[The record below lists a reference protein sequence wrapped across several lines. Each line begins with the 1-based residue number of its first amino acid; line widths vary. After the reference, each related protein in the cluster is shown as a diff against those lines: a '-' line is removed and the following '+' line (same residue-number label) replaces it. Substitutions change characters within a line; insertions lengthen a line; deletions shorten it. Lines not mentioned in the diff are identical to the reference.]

1 MVRFVG
7 VLLLAL
13 GILIMQMIRLRAGA
27 LYPSTLLVRAI
38 ILTAL
43 AAFYV
48 STRDPMMLILGG
60 IVALGW
66 AMTLRAYLADRREAI
81 GGLGAR
87 VERGTDG

>member
-1 MVRFVG
+1 

-13 GILIMQMIRLRAGA
+13 GILIMQMIRPRAGA
-27 LYPSTLLVRAI
+27 LYPTTLLVRAI

-48 STRDPMMLILGG
+48 STRDPMMLILFG

-66 AMTLRAYLADRREAI
+66 AMTLSAYLTDRREAS
-81 GGLGAR
+81 GGRGAR